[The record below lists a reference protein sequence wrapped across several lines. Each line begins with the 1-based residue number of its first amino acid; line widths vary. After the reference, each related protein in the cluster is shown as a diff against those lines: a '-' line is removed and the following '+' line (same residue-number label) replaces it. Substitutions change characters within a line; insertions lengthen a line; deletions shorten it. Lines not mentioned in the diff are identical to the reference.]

1 MKHLIV
7 STGLFSCI
15 ILMFSCGNPSRN
27 VSELFPVQ
35 TSALRLNILQPPA
48 ILTDDNQRITWYAE
62 HYWDN
67 LDWADIRWIADTVAL
82 EGVFSSWA
90 QLLSQI
96 PEAETAKLT
105 GGLIRTGNDYPE
117 MQLRLL
123 DMAEYFWQHPN
134 SPFRNEELFIPV
146 LEAITGAPHIDDINK
161 IRPQALLASADKNRP
176 GMKAA
181 DICYTTGT
189 GGRGTLHGIKAD
201 YLLLMFYNPGCPEC
215 DRVKEHILHSEVI
228 NPLLVSGRL
237 KMLAIYP
244 DEDVSTWREYL
255 PQMPKGWT
263 VGHSPMKHGETT
275 AYDIPA
281 IPALYLLEHDKTVLF
296 KDSPIADIETWLREN
311 INI

>member
-15 ILMFSCGNPSRN
+15 ILMLSCGNPSRN

-96 PEAETAKLT
+96 PEAEAAKLT

-117 MQLRLL
+117 MQLRLF

-161 IRPQALLASADKNRP
+161 IRPQALLASANKPFRNEGSR
-176 GMKAA
+176 
-181 DICYTTGT
+181 
-189 GGRGTLHGIKAD
+189 
-201 YLLLMFYNPGCPEC
+201 YLLYDGYGWQGNAAWY
-215 DRVKEHILHSEVI
+215 K
-228 NPLLVSGRL
+228 SGL
-237 KMLAIYP
+237 
-244 DEDVSTWREYL
+244 
-255 PQMPKGWT
+255 
-263 VGHSPMKHGETT
+263 
-275 AYDIPA
+275 
-281 IPALYLLEHDKTVLF
+281 
-296 KDSPIADIETWLREN
+296 PIADVL
-311 INI
+311 

>member
-15 ILMFSCGNPSRN
+15 ILMLSCGNPSRN

-96 PEAETAKLT
+96 PEAEAAKLT

-117 MQLRLL
+117 MQLRLF
-123 DMAEYFWQHPN
+123 DMAE
-134 SPFRNEELFIPV
+134 
-146 LEAITGAPHIDDINK
+146 
-161 IRPQALLASADKNRP
+161 
-176 GMKAA
+176 
-181 DICYTTGT
+181 
-189 GGRGTLHGIKAD
+189 
-201 YLLLMFYNPGCPEC
+201 
-215 DRVKEHILHSEVI
+215 
-228 NPLLVSGRL
+228 
-237 KMLAIYP
+237 
-244 DEDVSTWREYL
+244 
-255 PQMPKGWT
+255 
-263 VGHSPMKHGETT
+263 
-275 AYDIPA
+275 
-281 IPALYLLEHDKTVLF
+281 
-296 KDSPIADIETWLREN
+296 
-311 INI
+311 

>member
-96 PEAETAKLT
+96 PEAEAAKLT

-134 SPFRNEELFIPV
+134 SPFRLSLI
-146 LEAITGAPHIDDINK
+146 HI
-161 IRPQALLASADKNRP
+161 
-176 GMKAA
+176 
-181 DICYTTGT
+181 
-189 GGRGTLHGIKAD
+189 
-201 YLLLMFYNPGCPEC
+201 
-215 DRVKEHILHSEVI
+215 
-228 NPLLVSGRL
+228 
-237 KMLAIYP
+237 
-244 DEDVSTWREYL
+244 
-255 PQMPKGWT
+255 
-263 VGHSPMKHGETT
+263 
-275 AYDIPA
+275 
-281 IPALYLLEHDKTVLF
+281 
-296 KDSPIADIETWLREN
+296 
-311 INI
+311 